1 MPTRRPIGVVDSLV
15 MSLIVLCGFES
26 SILDIMV
33 SFSRIFVVESVRTQV
48 SKIRPLVDG
57 M

>member
-1 MPTRRPIGVVDSLV
+1 MPARRPIGVVDSLV

-26 SILDIMV
+26 SILDRMV
-33 SFSRIFVVESVRTQV
+33 SFSLIPVVESVRTGV
-48 SKIRPLVDG
+48 GKIRPLVDG